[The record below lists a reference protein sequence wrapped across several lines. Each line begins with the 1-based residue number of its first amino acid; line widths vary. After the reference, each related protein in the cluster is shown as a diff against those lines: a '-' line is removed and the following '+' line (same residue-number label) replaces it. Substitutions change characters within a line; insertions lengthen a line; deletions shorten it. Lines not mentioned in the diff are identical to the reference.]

1 MRDRG
6 TNNLGFTLTELTV
19 SVAIVGTIAATATP
33 HYLNQLESSCQRQ
46 AESVI
51 SQILTQ
57 TQAFN
62 DEFGIA
68 PTTWAELDEIATI
81 MTADGP
87 AISGNL
93 SSPITLPPRCS
104 YKLSSSQ
111 IEQKYIFKATPPEN
125 YNPNLNIFA
134 CINTDTG
141 ASDIRRGSSKPA
153 TKKEEL
159 KCPQ

>member
-1 MRDRG
+1 MRVQASSNKRSNDR
-6 TNNLGFTLTELTV
+6 GFTLTELTV

-46 AESVI
+46 AESVV

-68 PTTWAELDEIATI
+68 PTTWGELDEIATI

-87 AISGNL
+87 AISGKL

-104 YKLSSSQ
+104 YKLSSSKN
-111 IEQKYIFKATPPEN
+111 EQKYIFEATPPEN
-125 YNPNLNIFA
+125 YNPNLNILA

-141 ASDIRRGSSKPA
+141 ASDIKRGGN
-153 TKKEEL
+153 TK
-159 KCPQ
+159 